1 MFACTETST
10 QFARQTY
17 EMEPAGTLRMD
28 EFAEGLAERY
38 LSDEQLVLRAREGDS
53 AALEELFLR
62 YRQPVFRLV
71 YRSVRNADD
80 AEDITQEV
88 FIKAFERLHTF
99 REQSRFSTWL
109 MRIALNLCT
118 DHARM
123 QKRRQELLQR
133 EAAGK
138 LAWMT
143 HPEPPDPDEVVRE
156 STIQEVF
163 HQALQQLPEA
173 QRQLI
178 VMRDL
183 EQMEYEEMAQI
194 LGCTVGGVKLRVLRA
209 RRALKAK
216 LEPLLRA
223 IGEIE

>member
-1 MFACTETST
+1 
-10 QFARQTY
+10 
-17 EMEPAGTLRMD
+17 MD
-28 EFAEGLAERY
+28 EFAEGLVGRY

-53 AALEELFLR
+53 TALEELFLR

-71 YRSVRNADD
+71 YRSVRNIDD

-123 QKRRQELLQR
+123 QKRRQELVQK
-133 EAAGK
+133 EATGK

-143 HPEPPDPDEVVRE
+143 HPEPPDSDEAVRE

-183 EQMEYEEMAQI
+183 EEMEYEQMAQI

>member
-1 MFACTETST
+1 
-10 QFARQTY
+10 
-17 EMEPAGTLRMD
+17 MD
-28 EFAEGLAERY
+28 EWAEVVHERY

-71 YRSVRNADD
+71 YRSVRNTDE

-109 MRIALNLCT
+109 MRIALNMCT

-123 QKRRQELLQR
+123 QKRRQELLQK

-143 HPEPPDPDEVVRE
+143 HPDPPDPDEVVRDSAIRE
-156 STIQEVF
+156 AF
-163 HQALQQLPEA
+163 HQALAQLPDA

-183 EQMEYEEMAQI
+183 EEMEYEEMAQI

>member
-1 MFACTETST
+1 
-10 QFARQTY
+10 
-17 EMEPAGTLRMD
+17 
-28 EFAEGLAERY
+28 
-38 LSDEQLVLRAREGDS
+38 
-53 AALEELFLR
+53 
-62 YRQPVFRLV
+62 
-71 YRSVRNADD
+71 
-80 AEDITQEV
+80 
-88 FIKAFERLHTF
+88 
-99 REQSRFSTWL
+99 
-109 MRIALNLCT
+109 
-118 DHARM
+118 M
-123 QKRRQELLQR
+123 QKRRQELLQK

-143 HPEPPDPDEVVRE
+143 HPEPPDPDAVVHE
-156 STIQEVF
+156 HTIQEVF

-183 EQMEYEEMAQI
+183 EEMEYEQMAQI